1 MAAAPTARADAAA
14 PTAHADVAAPTAR
27 AAALAALPVGRAVL
41 ELAWPGIV
49 EQSIRVVGQLTVFA
63 FVAHLGAVATAGVGA
78 SFNLLFLLFPVW
90 NGFAIGTIALVSRRM
105 GEGRPDAAGDALRQS
120 LVLAAAL
127 GVASGAAFAAGAR
140 PALLALGA
148 EPAVADAGTPFLALV
163 GGLNVFQTL
172 SIISIAAIRA
182 AGDTRTPMWLSVGS
196 TVAMIPLAY
205 LLIDAAGLGV
215 LGAAIS
221 IVAVNVLFAV
231 ATLFVLLR
239 GRAGLR
245 LGGGPW
251 VISRETSRT
260 LSAIGLPAAAE
271 SGLFSVGI
279 LALGFLVFRL
289 GTEAYAAHQIL
300 FQIEQV
306 SFLPVMGLSAAA
318 STLVGQ
324 ALGMRDGSRATRVG
338 WSATRLALTWTVLIG
353 AAFALFPALFLG
365 VFTGDAAVVA
375 AGTGAT
381 IALGLAQPAQAVNF
395 TLGASLRGAGD
406 TRYTLA
412 ATVVNWFVVRLPL
425 AALLSFPLGFGLAG
439 VWLAIAIDYVVRSA
453 LLAVRFRGARWQ
465 RHRY

>member
-1 MAAAPTARADAAA
+1 MSRAAEDIAAPTARAA
-14 PTAHADVAAPTAR
+14 VAAPTAR
-27 AAALAALPVGRAVL
+27 VAALAALPVGRAVL

-90 NGFAIGTIALVSRRM
+90 NGFSIGTIALVSRRM

-148 EPAVADAGTPFLALV
+148 EPAVADAGAPFLALV

-172 SIISIAAIRA
+172 SIISIAATRA
-182 AGDTRTPMWLSVGS
+182 AGDTRTPMWLSAGS
-196 TVAMIPLAY
+196 TVVMVPLAY

-231 ATLFVLLR
+231 ATLLVLLR

-245 LGGGPW
+245 LGGGRW
-251 VISRETSRT
+251 TISGETARR
-260 LSAIGLPAAAE
+260 LAAIGLPAAAE
-271 SGLFSVGI
+271 SALFSVGI
-279 LALGFLVFRL
+279 LALGFIVFRL

-300 FQIEQV
+300 FQVEQV

-324 ALGMRDGSRATRVG
+324 ALGMRDPVRATKVG
-338 WSATRLALTWTVLIG
+338 WSATRLALTWTVPIG

-365 VFTGDAAVVA
+365 LFTGDAAVVA
-375 AGTGAT
+375 AGIGAT
-381 IALGLAQPAQAVNF
+381 VALGLAQPATAVNF

-406 TRYTLA
+406 TRYTLG
-412 ATVVNWFVVRLPL
+412 ATVVNWFAVRLPL
-425 AALLSFPLGFGLAG
+425 AAVLSLSLGIGLAG
-439 VWLAIAIDYVVRSA
+439 IWLAIAIDYVVRSA
-453 LLAVRFRGARWQ
+453 LLAWRFRGGRWQ